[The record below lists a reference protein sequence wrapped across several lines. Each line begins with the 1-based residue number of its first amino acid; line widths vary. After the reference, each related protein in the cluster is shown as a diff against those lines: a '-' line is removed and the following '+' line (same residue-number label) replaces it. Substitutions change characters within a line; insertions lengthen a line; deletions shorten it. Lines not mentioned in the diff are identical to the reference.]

1 MPPLSPRMRVVAST
15 IIACML
21 FGVAWGVRACR
32 SAGGDPALSA
42 LANRALRE
50 SPERLHPIR
59 GARCVVYTADTR
71 IGAIMREEADYAVVE
86 IARRLGV
93 PVPTSTVHILLIPG
107 AGPWSALARMQ
118 GFRPDSLALNVGHEI
133 LLRDDPEQA
142 ARPDRLAHELVH
154 FVLRAAYGPDVPLW
168 LDEGL
173 AAHIGFAVGRAYRA
187 ARGTRMGGAWPGVPA
202 AGMESLDAM
211 TARTRLPEDPN
222 STMVFYR
229 ASEELVAWI
238 EERLGPA
245 RMRAFVAAAATGAP
259 WRAALEE
266 QLNGSHFSTVE
277 LENAIRSAVESPRK
291 R

>member
-1 MPPLSPRMRVVAST
+1 MPPLSPRMRVLVSAL
-15 IIACML
+15 IACIV
-21 FGVAWGVRACR
+21 FGAAWGVRACR
-32 SAGGDPALSA
+32 SAVGDPALSA

-50 SPERLHPIR
+50 SPERLHPVR
-59 GARCVVYTADTR
+59 GERCVVYAADTR
-71 IGAIMREEADYAVVE
+71 IGAIMREEADYAVLE

-93 PVPTSTVHILLIPG
+93 TAPTATVHILLIPG
-107 AGPWSALARMQ
+107 AGPWKALARAQ
-118 GFRPDSLALNVGHEI
+118 GFRPDSLALNAGHEI

-154 FVLRAAYGPDVPLW
+154 VVLRSAYGPDVPLW

-173 AAHIGFAVGRAYRA
+173 AGQIGFAVGRAYRA
-187 ARGTRMGGAWPGVPA
+187 ARGTRMSGAWPGVSA
-202 AGMESLDAM
+202 AGTESLDAM

-222 STMVFYR
+222 LTMVFYR

-266 QLNGSHFSTVE
+266 QLNGLPFSTVE
-277 LENAIRSAVESPRK
+277 LENAIRRAVELPRQ

>member
-1 MPPLSPRMRVVAST
+1 MPPLSPRIRVRAST
-15 IIACML
+15 LIACIV
-21 FGVAWGVRACR
+21 FGVAWGIRACR

-50 SPERLHPIR
+50 SPERLQPVR
-59 GARCVVYTADTR
+59 GERCVVYAADTR
-71 IGAIMREEADYAVVE
+71 IGAIMREEADYAVLE

-93 PVPTSTVHILLIPG
+93 PAPTSAVRILLIPG
-107 AGPWSALARMQ
+107 ADTWNALALME
-118 GFRPDSLALNVGHEI
+118 GFRPDSVALNRGNEI
-133 LLRDDPEQA
+133 LLRDEPKKA
-142 ARPDRLAHELVH
+142 VRPDRLAHEIVH
-154 FVLRAAYGPDVPLW
+154 LVLRSAYGPDVPLW

-173 AAHIGFAVGRAYRA
+173 AGRLGFAVGRAYRA
-187 ARGTRMGGAWPGVPA
+187 ARGTRMTGTWPEVPS
-202 AGMESLDAM
+202 AGMESLDEL
-211 TARTRLPEDPN
+211 TARTRLPDDPN
-222 STMVFYR
+222 SAMVFYR

-266 QLNGSHFSTVE
+266 QLNGSHFLTAE
-277 LENAIRSAVESPRK
+277 LDNAIRRAVESPRK